1 MGQGSSGVQSNP
13 LEDCLKVATSPLGSY
28 AFHDKLLFQLTD
40 VKPYNLDYPVNPIA
54 VTYPGSTKEVAQ
66 IIKCATTYDKKVQ
79 ARSGGHSYA
88 NFALGDG
95 DGAIV
100 IDMQKFKQF
109 SMDTSTWQATIGPG
123 TLLGDVSKRLHENGN
138 RVIPHG
144 TSPQIGFGGHGTIG
158 GLGPLS
164 RMYGLTLDS
173 IEEVEAVLANG
184 QIVRASKTQNED
196 LFFAIRGAAASVAVV
211 TEFKVRTY
219 PEPSSSVLYSYTLQ
233 GGSVASRANAFKQWQ
248 KLTTDPSVSRKF
260 ASTFVLS
267 EAITV
272 VTGTFFGTQAEFDS
286 LDITSRLPAD
296 MISNNTEVKNWLGVV
311 GHWGESLALRAGGG
325 IPAHFY
331 SKSLGFKKDEI
342 MDDATVD
349 KLFNYIDKA
358 DKGGAVWFVI
368 WDLEGG
374 AISDVP
380 TTETSYGH
388 RDAIFFQQSYAINLL
403 GRVKDDTHEFL
414 NRVNSV
420 IMESNPGGYWGAYPG
435 YVDTAL
441 GNSSAKAYWGINSER
456 LQTIKSWVDAG
467 DVFHNPQSVRPK

>member
-1 MGQGSSGVQSNP
+1 MGQGSSGVQPSP
-13 LEDCLKVATSPLGSY
+13 LEACLKVATSPLGSY
-28 AFHDKLLFQLTD
+28 AFHDKVLFQLKD
-40 VKPYNLDYPVNPIA
+40 VKPYNLDYPVKPIA
-54 VTYPGSTKEVAQ
+54 VTYPGSTKEVAE
-66 IIKCATTYDKKVQ
+66 IVKCATTYNKKVQ

-88 NFALGDG
+88 NHCLGG
-95 DGAIV
+95 EDGAIV
-100 IDMQKFKQF
+100 IDMQKFQQF

-123 TLLGDVSKRLHENGN
+123 TLLGDVTKRLHENGN
-138 RVIPHG
+138 RLIPHG
-144 TSPQIGFGGHGTIG
+144 TAPQIGFGGHGTIG
-158 GLGPLS
+158 GLGPIS
-164 RMYGLTLDS
+164 RMYGLALDN

-219 PEPSSSVLYSYTLQ
+219 PEPSSSVLYSYTFQ

-248 KLTTDPSVSRKF
+248 KLITDPSLSRKF

-267 EAITV
+267 EGLTV

-286 LDITSRLPAD
+286 LNITSRLPAD
-296 MISNNTEVKNWLGVV
+296 IISKNTEVKNWLGVV
-311 GHWGESLALRAGGG
+311 GHWAESLALRVGGG

-331 SKSLGFKKDEI
+331 SKSLAFKEDET
-342 MDDATVD
+342 MNDATVD

-358 DKGGAVWFVI
+358 DKGGALWFIVL
-368 WDLEGG
+368 DLEGG
-374 AISDVP
+374 AINDVP
-380 TTETSYGH
+380 ATETSYGH
-388 RDAIFFQQSYAINLL
+388 RDAIFFLQSYAINLL
-403 GRVKDDTHEFL
+403 GKVKDETHEFL
-414 NRVNSV
+414 NRVNSIV
-420 IMESNPGGYWGAYPG
+420 EESNPSKYWGAYPG
-435 YVDTAL
+435 YVDPAL